1 MANLLLASRIQSTGD
16 GVADLSG
23 ESDSSSLVVV
33 KKVSDSYSTNVD
45 FVKMFKREAEISL
58 LAKHPNLVRALE
70 TGISKSEMFIVL
82 EYIDG
87 ITLNELRKRMI
98 DQEGSINLNL
108 TFYVLKEISRGL
120 SFLHNSVSEANKG
133 ASIIHLDVSP
143 QNVMIGRR
151 GEVKLI
157 DFGISKSTESKNFNQ
172 LRSVN
177 GKLAYMSPEQAR
189 GERLTPAS
197 DIFSLGL
204 MLIEMTTGQAVFQG
218 QGKTNIK
225 QTLTS
230 WTVASFEDY
239 LKLLPVSLA
248 PIAKAML
255 DPMPENR
262 PRASVLVQ
270 VFQNTLFL
278 FDPKYNG
285 DSFQQEIS
293 KWMDSANGASDQ
305 TIKTTRERTSGAT
318 SLDLVRGVV
327 MTAIESVLRSPQNL
341 PKLFL
346 TTAIVILVSVG
357 ISYGMKKRD
366 FKSKGRTPTAQGA
379 SSQTPTKLGPAE
391 VEPKK

>member
-1 MANLLLASRIQSTGD
+1 MANIFLASTLNANGPTD
-16 GVADLSG
+16 T
-23 ESDSSSLVVV
+23 SDSSNLVVV
-33 KKVSDSYSTNVD
+33 KKVSDSYSKNVD

-58 LAKHPNLVRALE
+58 LAKHPNLVKTLE
-70 TGISKSEMFIVL
+70 TGLSKSEMFIVL

-87 ITLNELRKRMI
+87 MTLNELRKKLI
-98 DQEGSINLNL
+98 EKDGSINLNL
-108 TFYVLKEISRGL
+108 TFYVLREISRGL
-120 SFLHNSVSEANKG
+120 SFLHNTVSATNDG

-143 QNVMIGRR
+143 QNVMISRQ

-157 DFGISKSTESKNFNQ
+157 DFGISKSTESKDLKQ
-172 LRSVN
+172 IRAVN

-218 QGKTNIK
+218 QDKTEIK
-225 QTLTS
+225 QSLIRWS
-230 WTVASFEDY
+230 IASFEDY
-239 LKLLPVSLA
+239 IKLLPVSLA

-285 DSFQQEIS
+285 DTFQQEIA
-293 KWMDSANGASDQ
+293 KWMDSSGGVREQ
-305 TIKTTRERTSGAT
+305 TLKTTEK
-318 SLDLVRGVV
+318 
-327 MTAIESVLRSPQNL
+327 EQVLCLSNL
-341 PKLFL
+341 FVKLSSAVFSKLFAL
-346 TTAIVILVSVG
+346 PRICQKFS
-357 ISYGMKKRD
+357 
-366 FKSKGRTPTAQGA
+366 
-379 SSQTPTKLGPAE
+379 
-391 VEPKK
+391 